1 MERSS
6 VSSVSP
12 IRMPP
17 TPGALILPLMLS
29 SLGLDHWLEVSPVKA
44 AFNCNL
50 LSTLININ
58 THVRCY
64 IICEAVNE
72 GSIESSSLF
81 SMFYTSGNFGAF
93 TASKTTNPL
102 NLANPSANVA
112 NATNATTASP
122 STTKNSASGALHSH
136 GKHHTHILFSDC
148 RFRAQCDEDSQFT
161 IPSSEALVTKY
172 CLIN

>member
-1 MERSS
+1 
-6 VSSVSP
+6 
-12 IRMPP
+12 
-17 TPGALILPLMLS
+17 
-29 SLGLDHWLEVSPVKA
+29 
-44 AFNCNL
+44 
-50 LSTLININ
+50 
-58 THVRCY
+58 
-64 IICEAVNE
+64 
-72 GSIESSSLF
+72 
-81 SMFYTSGNFGAF
+81 MFYTSGNFGAF

-112 NATNATTASP
+112 NATTASP